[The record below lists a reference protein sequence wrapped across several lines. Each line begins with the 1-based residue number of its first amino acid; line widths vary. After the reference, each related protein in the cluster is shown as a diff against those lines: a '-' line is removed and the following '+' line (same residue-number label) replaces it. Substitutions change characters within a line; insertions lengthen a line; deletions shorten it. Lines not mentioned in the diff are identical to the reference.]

1 MRVIA
6 MNWTPIFEKML
17 DQYELR
23 ARLFPGLLVL
33 LPAITYLALLYGT
46 KSPIVVGLGSV
57 LAACGGPYFLSSF
70 VRTRGLRAQDRLY
83 QRWGGQPSTLL
94 LRHRDIHLPL
104 QTKLR
109 YHELA
114 ALRLGIDMPSLE
126 EEQQDPTRADE
137 AYAAAADALRPLTID
152 RRAFPFIFKEMVA
165 YGFNRNAY
173 GSRWVGCCVTVMTM
187 TATLLDAGTLHLHP
201 PYWTSSGVNAAHIVV
216 LLLALGFTALWCMHF
231 TADTVRFAGV
241 CYAKR
246 LWEALEKL
254 PKRPSRAQPR
264 RGRLAESDRAA
275 IAPKST

>member
-1 MRVIA
+1 
-6 MNWTPIFEKML
+6 MNWAQIFERML
-17 DQYELR
+17 DQYELK

-57 LAACGGPYFLSSF
+57 LAACGGPYLLSSF
-70 VRTRGLRAQDRLY
+70 VRTWGLRAQERLY

-109 YHELA
+109 YHEFA
-114 ALRLGIDMPSLE
+114 ALRLGIAMPSAEE
-126 EEQQDPTRADE
+126 EEQHPVQADE
-137 AYAAAADALRPLTID
+137 AYAAAANALRPLTND
-152 RRAFPFIFKEMVA
+152 RKAFPLIFKELVA

-173 GSRWVGCCVTVMTM
+173 GSRWVGFCLALMTIA
-187 TATLLDAGTLHLHP
+187 ATFLHGGILRLQP
-201 PYWTSSGVNAAHIVV
+201 PYWSASGLDAAHTVV
-216 LLLALGFTALWCMHF
+216 LLLAFGSAALWCMHF

-246 LWEALEKL
+246 LWEALEVL
-254 PKRPSRAQPR
+254 PKRSSRVRSKRDGSA
-264 RGRLAESDRAA
+264 DH
-275 IAPKST
+275 STAVANVK